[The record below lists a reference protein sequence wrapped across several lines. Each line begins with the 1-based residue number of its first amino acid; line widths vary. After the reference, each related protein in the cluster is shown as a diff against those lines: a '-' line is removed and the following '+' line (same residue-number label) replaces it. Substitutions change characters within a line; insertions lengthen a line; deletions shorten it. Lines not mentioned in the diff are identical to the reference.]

1 MTGILADTGPLYAA
15 AVASDEHH
23 DRAQEE
29 LARLESER
37 LSVIVPYPIVLE
49 SYSLLLRRA
58 RPEVAH
64 RWLDELL
71 ESASLINPTSNDYQ
85 EAGTRVRAYHD
96 QPLSL
101 FDGVLAVLSERL
113 DLPVW
118 TYDHHLDLMRVRVWR

>member
-15 AVASDEHH
+15 AVSSDQHH

-58 RPEVAH
+58 RPSVAH

-85 EAGTRVRAYHD
+85 EASARVRSYLD

-101 FDGVLAVLSERL
+101 FDGLLAVLSERL

-118 TYDHHLDLMRVRVWR
+118 TYDHHFDLMRVKVWR